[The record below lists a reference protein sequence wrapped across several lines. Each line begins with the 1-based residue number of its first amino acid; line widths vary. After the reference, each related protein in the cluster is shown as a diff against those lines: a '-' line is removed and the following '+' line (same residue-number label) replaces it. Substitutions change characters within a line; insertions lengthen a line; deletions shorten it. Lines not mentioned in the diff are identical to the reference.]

1 MMDENGTQVPI
12 AQLAR
17 GTEFKILKVWVRI
30 PLGARNNKI
39 EKKVNCMD
47 AFFIVAL
54 IALALAL
61 VFGLLSRTFANVR
74 NKLGAKFFG
83 WCFLAV
89 GVTFF
94 VTSCFVI
101 VGTNKIA
108 IFTET
113 GAAYTAENNGFE
125 WKRPWGIKTEFDA
138 SKQFLRFCGTGNNAE
153 DPDDKEFPQ
162 INVKIDGNAKA
173 DVCGTI
179 AWQMKAGTPEEKLN
193 AIQLF
198 KDYKQFERVTK
209 HLVYPSVAK
218 TLGIVLKNHNPL
230 VEEKNMSIADMNDDL
245 LSALKPEFG
254 NSIFIIS
261 VDVRIPDKGYDDITD
276 NAIAES
282 LAQKAKTQIAK
293 EKELTNKA
301 ESAANAAIVSSIKD
315 ESVLINKCLDIAR
328 ENGTNPGLCMWK
340 SASYIVDSNN
350 QQK

>member
-1 MMDENGTQVPI
+1 MDTNHS
-12 AQLAR
+12 AHD
-17 GTEFKILKVWVRI
+17 
-30 PLGARNNKI
+30 NKI

-47 AFFIVAL
+47 AFFIIAL

-61 VFGLLSRTFANVR
+61 VFGLWSLKSSSEDVKIVTKIVTKVATV
-74 NKLGAKFFG
+74 
-83 WCFLAV
+83 V
-89 GVTFF
+89 GVGFF
-94 VTSCFVI
+94 ALSCFVI
-101 VGTNKIA
+101 VGTNKIG
-108 IFTET
+108 IFTEA

-125 WKRPWGIKTEFDA
+125 LKRPWGIKTEFDA
-138 SKQFLRFCGTGNNAE
+138 SKQFLRFCGTGNADE
-153 DPDDKEFPQ
+153 DPDKKEFPA

-173 DVCGTI
+173 DVCGVI
-179 AWQMKAGTPEEKLN
+179 GWQMKAGTDAEKLN

-209 HLVYPSVAK
+209 NLVYPSTAK
-218 TLGIVLKNHNPL
+218 TLNIVLANHNPL
-230 VEEKNMSIADMNDDL
+230 DAAKNMSIKDMNENL

-254 NSIFIIS
+254 NSIFILS

-301 ESAANAAIVSSIKD
+301 ESAANAAIVASIQNA
-315 ESVLINKCLDIAR
+315 SVLINKCLDIAK